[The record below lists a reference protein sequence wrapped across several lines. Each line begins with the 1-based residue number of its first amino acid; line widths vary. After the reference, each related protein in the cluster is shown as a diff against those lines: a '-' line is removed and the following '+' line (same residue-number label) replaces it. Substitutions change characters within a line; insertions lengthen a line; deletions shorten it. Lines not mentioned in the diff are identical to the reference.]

1 MNVDDIKRVY
11 KKMVSDDTMDPD
23 TASNMLLGLL
33 LSAYGQG
40 KSDGL
45 EGKATGESIRLFV
58 EGTRNV

>member
-11 KKMVSDDTMDPD
+11 KAMTYTMDPD

-33 LSAYGQG
+33 LSVYGQG

-45 EGKATGESIRLFV
+45 EGKATGKSIRIFV